1 MLVGGA
7 VLSVG
12 AASIGSLGVASAATN
27 SGDSGQS
34 SVVDKLV
41 AKFGLNK
48 ADVQKVFD
56 EDRSA
61 HQAERE
67 QKVKD
72 KLAELVKEGK
82 LTQDQADKLVAKA
95 KELQTARQANREA
108 MKDKSK
114 EERKA
119 VMDKEREALDKWL
132 SDNKIDKQ
140 YARFLFGGGHGGP
153 GGPGMH
159 GRNHDEGMGGPDST
173 N

>member
-27 SGDSGQS
+27 PGDSGQS

-61 HQAERE
+61 HEAERE

-82 LTQDQADKLVAKA
+82 LTQDQADKLSAKA

-108 MKDKSK
+108 MKDKTK

-119 VMDKEREALDKWL
+119 AMEKEREALKQWL
-132 SDNKIDKQ
+132 SDNKIDQK
-140 YARFLFGGGHGGP
+140 YARFVMGGGHGGP
-153 GGPGMH
+153 EGHGGHGRGGPGEKP
-159 GRNHDEGMGGPDST
+159 NES
-173 N
+173 

>member
-1 MLVGGA
+1 M
-7 VLSVG
+7 SVG

-27 SGDSGQS
+27 NNQASGQS
-34 SVVDKLV
+34 SIVDKL
-41 AKFGLNK
+41 ASKFGLNK

-56 EDRSA
+56 EERAA
-61 HQAERE
+61 HQEERQ
-67 QKVKD
+67 QKVQD

-108 MKDKSK
+108 MKDKTK

-119 VMDKEREALDKWL
+119 AMDKEREALDKWL
-132 SDNKIDKQ
+132 SENKIDKQ

-153 GGPGMH
+153 EGHKGRGGH
-159 GRNHDEGMGGPDST
+159 GHGGPDS
-173 N
+173 NLNES